1 MKKKVLFLV
10 IIFIFIIVLGS
21 CIYAKNSQ
29 LSAENGQLSKKEKVE
44 DFEYMYNVIEN
55 GYPYL
60 DVNERRN
67 NIDWLGNKDKY
78 LKRIKN
84 TENDEEFIEEMSSIL
99 SDLDNRHT
107 QVIDNKKRYELFKK
121 SYSNNNWYDF
131 LDDEKVVDRYNSIN
145 PKIKVSSDILL
156 KKELILEDVIKDK
169 VGYIYLPSMGSRNGS
184 MEMIEDYIN
193 RLEKYEALI
202 IDIRGNLGGSDSYW
216 QGIVSKLIKN
226 DIKINGYRI
235 YRNNSEIVKKYTDV
249 RNIKLEPIEN
259 IPMDVKKNAPKETLK
274 EFIDFENTSYTIKAN
289 NDFKFEGN
297 IYLLVDEKVYSS
309 AESFAMFCKETKFA
323 TIIGQ
328 TTGGDGGGLD
338 PVLVKLENSGLIFR
352 MASGMYL
359 NKDGI
364 CDEEFKTTPDFK
376 IKDCKRTENFND
388 DNCIKKVL
396 ELENINE

>member
-1 MKKKVLFLV
+1 MKKKVLFLA
-10 IIFIFIIVLGS
+10 IIFIFIITIGN
-21 CIYAKNSQ
+21 CIYSKND
-29 LSAENGQLSKKEKVE
+29 QLSKREKVE
-44 DFEYMYNVIEN
+44 DFEYVYNAIKN

-60 DVNERRN
+60 DVNKRRN

-84 TENDEEFIEEMSSIL
+84 TKNDEEFIEEMSSIL

-107 QVIDNKKRYELFKK
+107 ELIDNKKRYELFKK

-131 LDDEKVVDRYNSIN
+131 LDDKKVVDRYNSIK
-145 PKIKVSSDILL
+145 PKIKISKDIFL
-156 KKELILEDVIKDK
+156 KKELILKDVIKNK
-169 VGYIYLPSMGSRNGS
+169 VGYIYLPSMASKNGS
-184 MEMIEDYIN
+184 TDKDLKMIGDYI
-193 RLEKYEALI
+193 KTIGKHKALI
-202 IDIRGNLGGSDSYW
+202 IDIRGNLGGSDRYW

-226 DIKINGYRI
+226 DIKINGYRT
-235 YRNNSEIVKKYTDV
+235 YRNNSKIVKRYTDV

-259 IPMDVKKNAPKETLK
+259 LPINVKKNAPEETLK
-274 EFIDFENTSYTIKAN
+274 NFSDFENTSYTIKAK
-289 NDFKFEGN
+289 NDLKFEGN
-297 IYLLVDEKVYSS
+297 IYLLVDEKIYSS
-309 AESFAMFCKETKFA
+309 SESFSMFCKETKFA
-323 TIIGQ
+323 TLIGQ

-338 PVLVKLENSGLIFR
+338 PVLFKLKNSGLIVR

-376 IKDCKRTENFND
+376 IKDCKRTANFKD

-396 ELENINE
+396 ELENIND

>member
-10 IIFIFIIVLGS
+10 VIFIFVILLGNS
-21 CIYAKNSQ
+21 IYSKKD
-29 LSAENGQLSKKEKVE
+29 QLSKREKVE
-44 DFEYMYNVIEN
+44 DFKYVYNAIKN

-60 DVNERRN
+60 DVNKRRN

-84 TENDEEFIEEMSSIL
+84 TKNDEEFIEEMSSIL
-99 SDLDNRHT
+99 SELGNRHT
-107 QVIDNKKRYELFKK
+107 ELIDNKKRYELFKK

-131 LDDEKVVDRYNSIN
+131 LDDKKVVDRYDSIN
-145 PKIKVSSDILL
+145 PKIKISKDIFL

-169 VGYIYLPSMGSRNGS
+169 VGYMYLPSMASRNGS
-184 MEMIEDYIN
+184 TDKDLEMIGDYIN
-193 RLEKYEALI
+193 TLGKHKALI
-202 IDIRGNLGGSDSYW
+202 IDIRGNLGGSDRYW

-226 DIKINGYRI
+226 DIKINGYRV

-249 RNIKLEPIEN
+249 RNLKLEPIEN
-259 IPMDVKKNAPKETLK
+259 LPMDVAKNAPEETLK
-274 EFIDFENTSYTIKAN
+274 KFSDFENTSYTIKAN

-297 IYLLVDEKVYSS
+297 IYLLIDEKIYSS
-309 AESFAMFCKETKFA
+309 SEAFSMFCKETKFA
-323 TIIGQ
+323 TLIGE

-338 PVLVKLENSGLIFR
+338 PVLFKLKNSGLIVR

-359 NKDGI
+359 DKDGI

-376 IKDCKRTENFND
+376 IKDCKRTENFKN

-396 ELENINE
+396 ELENIND